1 VIVVVVVVV
10 VTEAA
15 VVVDVVV
22 RVYLFQFCELTLLT
36 YLLTSYIALYVT
48 GGSSETGPKTSE
60 AVEPEPLVR
69 DESLRKSDNIREW
82 DRGKKTIYGSLL
94 LLSQ

>member
-1 VIVVVVVVV
+1 MIVVVVVVV

-36 YLLTSYIALYVT
+36 YLLAILHCMLQV
-48 GGSSETGPKTSE
+48 
-60 AVEPEPLVR
+60 VV
-69 DESLRKSDNIREW
+69 LRLAPRRLK
-82 DRGKKTIYGSLL
+82 
-94 LLSQ
+94 Q